1 MPGKGTLV
9 KTTPA
14 TLRLARRRQD
24 LETCPGDLRLALD
37 REIGWAPTGKTWVLP
52 LAAFACGVAIAT
64 WLVARRSRPSK
75 ASDD

>member
-1 MPGKGTLV
+1 MEKATPGRGTLV

-14 TLRLARRRQD
+14 MDRLARRRQD
-24 LETCPGDLRLALD
+24 LEARLGDVRQALD

-64 WLVARRSRPSK
+64 WFVVRRRNE
-75 ASDD
+75 